1 MARDT
6 LDVVG
11 IGSMVLDRM
20 HRAARI
26 VGPEQKG
33 LLLELAGGGPVQ
45 PFVGGVV
52 LNHLGWAAVLGL
64 RVGIFGRQA
73 DDEAGRFLR
82 EAMHRLG
89 IERQLVLDGSASS
102 VAEIFVDEAGGRA
115 IYMAPGATAET
126 DALHV
131 RRHHAEFIARARIL
145 STEVS
150 QLPLEAA
157 LEALRIARAAGLDT
171 VVDLD
176 VPPADAVPALGDEA
190 TLLQVLSEARVLKAG
205 RDAAAELLPD
215 AGRDPLDLARELRAR
230 FLCDAVLVT
239 AGEAGCAIAAS
250 TFEGEIP
257 AYPVKAI
264 DTTGAG
270 DAFLGGVLAGL
281 RLGLPWD
288 ATGRLAAAAGA
299 ACAERMGAFPA
310 DPAAD
315 RARILELYDGPPV
328 ELGSLPGPAGAAAPG
343 EARPGADEALAT
355 FDVVMGEL
363 SQLRRRLDTAA
374 FAAAVRAIREAEA
387 RGGRVHVTG
396 VGKAGHV
403 ARYAAASLASTGTP
417 AAFLCPTESVHGGAG
432 QVVPGDVVI
441 AVSQSGETEEL
452 RTALEALRRRG
463 VTLVAVTGT
472 PGSWLAREADVVLH
486 AGVGREGGPLGLAP
500 RASAAA
506 QLVVLASLSAEL
518 EAARGF
524 TSEQFHETH
533 PGGTL
538 GRRTAPKPGR
548 K

>member
-1 MARDT
+1 MARDV

-20 HRAARI
+20 HRAVRI

-33 LLLELAGGGPVQ
+33 LLLELPGGGPAQ

-102 VAEIFVDEAGGRA
+102 VAEIFVDEGGGRA
-115 IYMAPGATAET
+115 IYMAPGATAGT

-157 LEALRIARAAGLDT
+157 LEALRLARAADLET

-190 TLLQVLSEARVLKAG
+190 TLMQVLSEARVLKAG
-205 RDAAAELLPD
+205 RDAAAELLPG
-215 AGRDPLDLARELRAR
+215 AGPDPLDLARELRAR

-257 AYPVKAI
+257 AYPVKAV

-281 RLGLPWD
+281 RLELSWE

-299 ACAERMGAFPA
+299 ACAERLGAFPA

-315 RARILELYDGPPV
+315 RMRILELYDGPPV
-328 ELGSLPGPAGAAAPG
+328 ELGPLPGSSESAGAARA
-343 EARPGADEALAT
+343 GADEALAT

-363 SQLRRRLDTAA
+363 SALRRRLDAAA
-374 FAAAVRAIREAEA
+374 FAAAVRAIREAES

-441 AVSQSGETEEL
+441 AVSQSGETDEL
-452 RTALEALRRRG
+452 RTAVEALRRRG

-472 PGSWLAREADVVLH
+472 PGSWLARESDVVLH
-486 AGVGREGGPLGLAP
+486 AGVAREGGPLGLAP

-506 QLVVLASLSAEL
+506 QLLVLASLSAEL

-524 TSEQFHETH
+524 TDEQFRETH

-538 GRRTAPKPGR
+538 GRRTAPRSGR
-548 K
+548 D

>member
-1 MARDT
+1 MARDA

-33 LLLELAGGGPVQ
+33 LLLELDGGGPVR

-131 RRHHAEFIARARIL
+131 RRHHAGFIARARIL

-157 LEALRIARAAGLDT
+157 LEALRLARAAGLET

-176 VPPADAVPALGDEA
+176 VPPQDAVPALGDEA
-190 TLLQVLSEARVLKAG
+190 ALLQVLSEARVLKAG
-205 RDAAAELLPD
+205 RDAAAELLPG

-257 AYPVKAI
+257 ACPVKAV

-281 RLGLPWD
+281 RLGLPWE

-299 ACAERMGAFPA
+299 ACAERMGAFPG

-315 RARILELYDGPPV
+315 RARILELYDGPAV
-328 ELGSLPGPAGAAAPG
+328 ELGPLPGPAAAEPG

-363 SQLRRRLDTAA
+363 STLRRRLDTAA

-441 AVSQSGETEEL
+441 AVSQSGETGEL
-452 RTALEALRRRG
+452 RAAVEALRRRR
-463 VTLVAVTGT
+463 VTLIAVTGT

-486 AGVGREGGPLGLAP
+486 SGVAREGGPLDLAP

-524 TSEQFHETH
+524 TREQFHETH